1 MTISTDFN
9 DAVQAKNIRLTRIM
23 LKDSM
28 LVDLSL
34 RQFGEELRYAESQL
48 PDLYDTHDGE
58 EFSGDVT
65 AWNKDLLNE
74 QMVKVV
80 TNFSK
85 ERIAFLKK
93 LVRHLYPQQAER
105 AEREAFVREHKK
117 ESVDPVYVGT
127 GLAVGGAA
135 VAVAG
140 VAISQVPVVVAGVAA
155 AAVGGAI
162 ILKNK

>member
-1 MTISTDFN
+1 MSISVDFTN
-9 DAVQAKNIRLTRIM
+9 AVQSQDILLTRIM

-34 RQFGEELRYAESQL
+34 RQFEEKQKYAESQL
-48 PDLYDTHDGE
+48 SDLYDAHDGE
-58 EFSGDVT
+58 KFNEDLTTWS
-65 AWNKDLLNE
+65 KDLLDE

-117 ESVDPVYVGT
+117 ESVDPVYVGI